1 MTRVI
6 DVLRA
11 VCLAMVLAACAWA
24 SVRTA
29 GAEEL
34 QFKDRAEEQRF
45 RRLATELRCLVCQN
59 QSLEDSHA
67 PLAMDLKKEVQAQ
80 IRSGK
85 DDDQIVAYLVDR
97 YGDFVRYRPPLR
109 AGTWLLWAGPP
120 LLLLAAGI
128 AAWRVVRRHG
138 VPASEQAAFG
148 DEDHATGRPRR
159 TQRRATT

>member
-1 MTRVI
+1 MNRFV
-6 DVLRA
+6 DA
-11 VCLAMVLAACAWA
+11 VRIACLAMVLVAGVGAP
-24 SVRTA
+24 VRTA
-29 GAEEL
+29 DAEEL

-85 DDDQIVAYLVDR
+85 NDDQIVEYLVDR
-97 YGDFVRYRPPLR
+97 YGDFVRYRPPLKP
-109 AGTWLLWAGPP
+109 GTWLLWAGPP
-120 LLLLAAGI
+120 LLLVVAGI

-138 VPASEQAAFG
+138 GPVPEQDESEGGDRAA
-148 DEDHATGRPRR
+148 GRGQRS
-159 TQRRATT
+159 QRRATT

>member
-1 MTRVI
+1 MMHIV
-6 DVLRA
+6 DA
-11 VCLAMVLAACAWA
+11 VRIACLAMVLAACTWA
-24 SVRTA
+24 PVQTA
-29 GAEEL
+29 DAAEL
-34 QFKDRAEEQRF
+34 QFNDRAEEQRF
-45 RRLATELRCLVCQN
+45 RRLASELRCLVCQN

-80 IRSGK
+80 MRIGK

-109 AGTWLLWAGPP
+109 PGTWLLWAGPP
-120 LLLLAAGI
+120 LLLVVAGI

-138 VPASEQAAFG
+138 APVPEQAESGG
-148 DEDHATGRPRR
+148 DDPATGRRQR